1 MLAPRLRR
9 ALTFLFPR
17 RPPAPKPVYPSRELP
32 FLMFPVY
39 RHGKMQPAGTPRP
52 PANDPFSHC
61 GPPFLTQNPWVWVT
75 PQNPSRSEPGKK
87 PEPELAAASAYEIGY
102 EARCMAGLARAQ
114 AACKASL
121 LDEPVVRI
129 VLRGSLSG
137 MEIWKL
143 ASGSAFKVASN
154 GAILRRPN
162 CRCEWRPARADPH
175 QSLVYELRAHEER
188 ALRSKRAPL

>member
-1 MLAPRLRR
+1 
-9 ALTFLFPR
+9 
-17 RPPAPKPVYPSRELP
+17 
-32 FLMFPVY
+32 MFPVY

-114 AACKASL
+114 AACKAAHL
-121 LDEPVVRI
+121 EKPVVRI
-129 VLRGSLSG
+129 VLPPSRV
-137 MEIWKL
+137 EIWKL
-143 ASGSAFKVASN
+143 ASGPAFKVASN

-175 QSLVYELRAHEER
+175 QSLVYELRAQEGR
-188 ALRSKRAPL
+188 ALRSGWLPL